1 MLVMLRTLAE
11 NTQHT
16 DGNFLMRFNFNGPK
30 LQYSVLRSF
39 LKKLLNKQNI
49 RNSYTHCVDPRQLL

>member
-39 LKKLLNKQNI
+39 LKKLLKAI
-49 RNSYTHCVDPRQLL
+49 RGHFSGGIL